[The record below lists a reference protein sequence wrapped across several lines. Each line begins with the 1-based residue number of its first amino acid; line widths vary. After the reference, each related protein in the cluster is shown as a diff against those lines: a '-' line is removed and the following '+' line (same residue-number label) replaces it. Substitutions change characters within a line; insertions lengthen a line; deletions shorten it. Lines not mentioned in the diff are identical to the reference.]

1 MKMRCGILERK
12 ASLTTH
18 PSFCYSRQ
26 AKMEK
31 ATEVAMRAERI
42 AEQIGKLD
50 DAATS
55 GLARECTGNERK
67 APDPSR
73 SHSRWS
79 WIKLRSAHQ
88 SLTLSVHAT
97 TGEAFEKVLQ
107 TSEALPVV
115 GIVAGLMN
123 GACLVS
129 ACSLHLYP
137 NSPHQYCLEACSLK
151 GCLRTYQKQGSIR
164 LPKAPSTI
172 RRLASNSGLAIH

>member
-12 ASLTTH
+12 RSLTA
-18 PSFCYSRQ
+18 FFRYRQ
-26 AKMEK
+26 VKMEK

-42 AEQIGKLD
+42 AEQMGKLD

-107 TSEALPVV
+107 ASEALPVV

-123 GACLVS
+123 GTRLISV
-129 ACSLHLYP
+129 CSLHLHP
-137 NSPHQYCLEACSLK
+137 NSAHQCCLEACSLSD
-151 GCLRTYQKQGSIR
+151 CLRTYQKQGSIR

-172 RRLASNSGLAIH
+172 RRLASNSGLAMH